1 LTEQANSLSV
11 GSVLIK
17 SDIPLPKWF
26 RFNCEDDGRWKK
38 LFDADSHAVE
48 RTALAVGW
56 HFSFIAKAVKCTA
69 LGLTRQ
75 SATQRAGRKLKELAG
90 GSGFN
95 SLEITEIAARRWVGL
110 HHVTVVANPRHLQP
124 TPFLQRPVPH
134 DYPHHIEDSEEIFW
148 RAAEVQPQI
157 KGI

>member
-1 LTEQANSLSV
+1 VTFHYPSGSLSLRRL
-11 GSVLIK
+11 G
-17 SDIPLPKWF
+17 
-26 RFNCEDDGRWKK
+26 WKK
-38 LFDADSHAVE
+38 LFDADGHAVE

-56 HFSFIAKAVKCTA
+56 YFSYIAMAVKCAA
-69 LGLTRQ
+69 LGLAQQ
-75 SATQRAGRKLKELAG
+75 SATQRAMSKLLKMSG
-90 GSGFN
+90 VCGFN
-95 SLEITEIAARRWVGL
+95 ALEITEIATRRWVGL
-110 HHVTVVANPRHLQP
+110 CHATVVAHPRHLQP